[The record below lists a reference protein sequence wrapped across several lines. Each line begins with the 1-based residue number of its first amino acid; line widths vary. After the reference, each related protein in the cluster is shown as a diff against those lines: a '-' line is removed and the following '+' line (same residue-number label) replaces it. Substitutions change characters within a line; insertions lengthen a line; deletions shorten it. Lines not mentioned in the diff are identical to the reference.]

1 MNSLRNK
8 TILITKSEAECKK
21 NLDSLRHEEAELI
34 FCPTIKILPA
44 TNSPELDDALKMFS
58 QFDYL
63 VFTSSNAVEIFS
75 DIAKKKK
82 LNLSKVKVAAVGKS
96 TADECESVGITVDI
110 LPDEFSA
117 KGLIDKLS
125 EFDLTDRK
133 IFIPGSSLSGGELNL
148 GLSEQGAQVYSVPV
162 YDVVPN
168 ELNNL
173 KNEHKKIQKK
183 HPNVFVFTSPSSFNN
198 FLKIMNVA
206 DPDKY
211 FGTST
216 ICAIGTTTES
226 AIREKGLAVHI
237 VPKTFSLQG
246 VSEAIIKYF
255 QITANIA

>member
-21 NLDSLRHEEAELI
+21 NLDPLKNEDAELI

-44 TNSPELDDALKMFS
+44 TNSPELDDALRMFN

-63 VFTSSNAVEIFS
+63 VLTSANAVEVFF
-75 DIAKKKK
+75 DIATKKR
-82 LNLSKVKVAAVGKS
+82 LNLSKIKVATVGKS
-96 TADECESVGITVDI
+96 TADECESVGIRVDI
-110 LPDEFSA
+110 LPDEFSS
-117 KGLIDKLS
+117 KGLIEKFS
-125 EFDLTDRK
+125 EFDLVGKK
-133 IFIPGSSLSGGELNL
+133 IFIPGSSLSGGDLNL
-148 GLSEQGAQVYSVPV
+148 GLSELGAQVYSVPV
-162 YDVVPN
+162 YDVVAN
-168 ELNNL
+168 DLINL

-198 FLKIMNVA
+198 FLKIMSVT
-206 DPDKY
+206 DSDKY

-216 ICAIGTTTES
+216 ICAIGTTTEN

-246 VSEAIIKYF
+246 ISEAIIKYF

>member
-1 MNSLRNK
+1 MNSLKNK

-21 NLDSLRHEEAELI
+21 NLDFLRHEDAELI

-44 TNSPELDDALKMFS
+44 TNSPELDDALKMFN

-63 VFTSSNAVEIFS
+63 VLTSANAVEVFF
-75 DIAKKKK
+75 DIATKKR
-82 LNLSKVKVAAVGKS
+82 LNLSKIKIATVGKS
-96 TADECESVGITVDI
+96 TADECESVGIRVDI
-110 LPDEFSA
+110 LPDEFSS
-117 KGLIDKLS
+117 KGLIEKFYDFNLVDK
-125 EFDLTDRK
+125 K
-133 IFIPGSSLSGGELNL
+133 IFIPGSSLSSGELNL
-148 GLSEQGAQVYSVPV
+148 GLSELGAQVYSVPV

-168 ELNNL
+168 DLSNL

-198 FLKIMNVA
+198 FLKIMSVT
-206 DPDKY
+206 DSDKY

-216 ICAIGTTTES
+216 ICAIGTTTEN

-237 VPKTFSLQG
+237 VPEIFSLQG
-246 VSEAIIKYF
+246 ISEAIIKYF

>member
-8 TILITKSEAECKK
+8 TILITKSELESKK
-21 NLDSLRHEEAELI
+21 NLDALKHEGAELL
-34 FCPTIKILPA
+34 FCPTIKIVPA
-44 TNSPELDDALKMFS
+44 INSPELDDALRMFN

-63 VFTSSNAVEIFS
+63 VFTSANAVEVFF
-75 DIAKKKK
+75 DIAAKRK
-82 LNLSKVKVAAVGKS
+82 LNLSKAKVAVVGKS
-96 TADECESVGITVDI
+96 TADECESVGIRVDI
-110 LPDEFSA
+110 IPDEFSS

-125 EFDLTDRK
+125 EFDLINKK
-133 IFIPGSSLSGGELNL
+133 IFIPGSSLSGGDLNL
-148 GLSEQGAQVYSVPV
+148 GLSELGAQVYSVPV

-168 ELNNL
+168 DLNNL

-183 HPNVFVFTSPSSFNN
+183 HPNVFIFTSPSSFNN
-198 FLKIMNVA
+198 FLRIMSVT
-206 DPDKY
+206 DSDKY

-216 ICAIGTTTES
+216 ICAIGATTES

-255 QITANIA
+255 QITADIA